1 MSLKGRAA
9 ITGIGELKPERETH
23 GKTTLGILAEAA
35 RLAIEDAGLEK
46 DAVDGLLVPPMPL
59 DTPMIVPAT
68 AAEYLSL
75 HTRYADVVD
84 LGGATGAGMVW
95 RAAAAIDAGLCET
108 VLCLTGNPRET
119 RRPSTA
125 APPGRPRVMDRSASA
140 EFDAPYGA
148 IGANFGY
155 ALIAQRHMHEY
166 GTTSE
171 QLAKIAVDQRTNA
184 CANPQAIFY
193 GQPITVKDEIG

>member
-59 DTPMIVPAT
+59 DVAMIVPAT
-68 AAEYLSL
+68 VAEYLSL

-95 RAAAAIDAGLCET
+95 RAAAAIDAGLCQT
-108 VLCLTGNPRET
+108 VLCLTGNPREVRALT
-119 RRPSTA
+119 GA
-125 APPGRPRVMDRSASA
+125 PGRPRIFDRSAAA

-148 IGANFGY
+148 IGAN
-155 ALIAQRHMHEY
+155 
-166 GTTSE
+166 
-171 QLAKIAVDQRTNA
+171 
-184 CANPQAIFY
+184 
-193 GQPITVKDEIG
+193 